1 MLLNFAASNAD
12 VSAVMEITVSVL
24 IIGTCGPLL
33 LVLVWAVVFPGKAD
47 AWAESSKLMKQ
58 LSAQAVN
65 VQKQAAKLENHDPSV
80 RGGWRGPRLFAKV
93 VPEDKRAIKR
103 GLQWLLS
110 EISKEIKQRKAF
122 QSISDES
129 KKSELER
136 HKFAMRAAFYCYPML
151 EREVAKFIRTDGK
164 ELEQLLTSAF
174 EEEALLASAFAAAA
188 VATAPAPAV
197 SKVATPAAVLWK
209 RGLKGLAAAAVKAK
223 ATGKGAP
230 AAGLREAS
238 EEESKAEGAGKTD
251 GAEEAEQRRG
261 HATAVAATAPAP
273 AVSKVAA
280 PAPALSAGAS
290 ARVVI

>member
-58 LSAQAVN
+58 LSAQAVH

-103 GLQWLLS
+103 GLQWLLG
-110 EISKEIKQRKAF
+110 EISKEIKQRKA
-122 QSISDES
+122 QISNES
-129 KKSELER
+129 KKEELER
-136 HKFAMRAAFYCYPML
+136 HKFAMCAAFYCYPML

-261 HATAVAATAPAP
+261 HATAVAATARAP

>member
-1 MLLNFAASNAD
+1 MLLNFAASNGD
-12 VSAVMEITVSVL
+12 VSVVMEITVSVL

-58 LSAQAVN
+58 LSAQAAN

-80 RGGWRGPRLFAKV
+80 RGGWRGPPLFVKV

-110 EISKEIKQRKAF
+110 EISKEIKQRKV
-122 QSISDES
+122 QISNES
-129 KKSELER
+129 KKEELER

-230 AAGLREAS
+230 AAGLRQAS
-238 EEESKAEGAGKTD
+238 E
-251 GAEEAEQRRG
+251 
-261 HATAVAATAPAP
+261 
-273 AVSKVAA
+273 
-280 PAPALSAGAS
+280 
-290 ARVVI
+290 